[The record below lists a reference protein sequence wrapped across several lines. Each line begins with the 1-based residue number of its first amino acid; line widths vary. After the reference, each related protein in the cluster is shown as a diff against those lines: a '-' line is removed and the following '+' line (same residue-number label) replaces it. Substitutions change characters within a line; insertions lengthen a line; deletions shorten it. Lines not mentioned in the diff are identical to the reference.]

1 MRVRSVVTNASVL
14 ALSGNPHIG
23 GVMPVEQDSTGITAV
38 QSGDGA
44 EQRRFARAVAPDKG
58 CQFAFFYGGFHLA
71 EQSSLAVAYG
81 KIV

>member
-14 ALSGNPHIG
+14 ALSATRI
-23 GVMPVEQDSTGITAV
+23 SAV